1 MKRALARMR
10 GNLEKQAKDW
20 RDSQQV
26 TIPVKSKVILIIYRH
41 QKFELQE
48 EDKL

>member
-1 MKRALARMR
+1 MKRALATTR
-10 GNLEKQAKDW
+10 GNLEKQAEDW
-20 RDSQQV
+20 RDSWQITV
-26 TIPVKSKVILIIYRH
+26 PAKSKATPITHRH